1 MFIANISKFLV
12 EYKDLKKSKFLEIL
26 NDSNA

>member
-12 EYKDLKKSKFLEIL
+12 EYKDFKKSKFLEIL